1 MTIELAVRID
11 GADDAP
17 PLVLLNS
24 VGSST
29 AMWEPCLAPLIEQ
42 FRVIRVDH
50 RGHGDSP
57 ASPAGTA
64 CSMADLAGEV
74 LAALNRLGVE
84 RFHLAGLSLGGMV
97 SMWIAAHHPRRVSRL
112 ALLCTAARMPSPQGF
127 ADRAA
132 QVRSGGMEPVAE
144 AVIVRWLTPELAG
157 RDPGLVADL
166 RAMFSAVDAESYAQ
180 CCDAIAAMDQRADL
194 ARIASPTL
202 VIAGEQDPATPPD
215 SLREIASAVPGARLE
230 ILDRA
235 AHLATYERS
244 GAVAALLLE
253 HFGAGATITD
263 GFRVRREVLGDRYVD
278 SALDAS
284 TDLTLGF
291 QQFLTRYAWGG
302 VWTRPQLARRER
314 SIATLSA
321 LVTLGAE
328 HELAAHVRG
337 AINNGLSPA
346 EVMEVIQHVSIYAG
360 IPRGNRAVV
369 IARDTLTDLSP
380 ETDREDT
387 A

>member
-11 GADDAP
+11 GSDDAP

-42 FRVIRVDH
+42 FRVIRIDH
-50 RGHGDSP
+50 RGHGDSS
-57 ASPAGTA
+57 ASPAGA
-64 CSMADLAGEV
+64 SCSIAELAGEV
-74 LAALNRLGVE
+74 LAALDRVGVE
-84 RFHLAGLSLGGMV
+84 RFHVAGLSLGGMIA
-97 SMWIAAHHPRRVSRL
+97 MWIATHHPARVARL
-112 ALLCTAARMPSPQGF
+112 ALLCTAARMPAPQAF

-132 QVRSGGMEPVAE
+132 QVREAGMEPVAD
-144 AVIVRWLTPELAG
+144 AVVVRWLTPALAERDPDLLAG
-157 RDPGLVADL
+157 MRSMLTDVDP
-166 RAMFSAVDAESYAQ
+166 ESYAQ
-180 CCDAIAAMDQRADL
+180 CCDAIAAMDQRPDL
-194 ARIASPTL
+194 GRIASPTL

-215 SLREIASAVPGARLE
+215 SLREIAEAVPGARLE
-230 ILDRA
+230 VLDPA
-235 AHLATYERS
+235 AHLATYERP

-278 SALDAS
+278 AALDAS

-314 SIATLSA
+314 SIATLAA

-337 AINNGLSPA
+337 AITNGLTPA
-346 EVMEVIQHVSIYAG
+346 EVIEVIQHVSIYAG

-369 IARDTLTDLSP
+369 IARDTLTALN
-380 ETDREDT
+380 REDP